1 MHPPLC
7 HISVAKIG
15 TPLFWK
21 LPLAPSF
28 TDIQVYINIIL
39 QELNTP
45 SELLYKTSI
54 WLYLSWHSFA
64 LWKQLLSLF
73 KDCEMQKKN
82 AIFHFLYFLPPIYE
96 VWSRVG
102 TIRHHS
108 IACFIYQLYLIVIV
122 WLVIGIG
129 SRGVWCMHSKT
140 PLRCRCTRFRFVSS
154 SHDSHLFFSKW
165 INEFRT
171 SFASNNLGIY
181 HFNITLLI
189 CLFFYFLCLRQWLRN
204 KIVMS
209 TLNIY

>member
-1 MHPPLC
+1 MRTFIWNFNLTLFELTFFFTLLLC
-7 HISVAKIG
+7 GNSFFLFLRTANAK
-15 TPLFWK
+15 K
-21 LPLAPSF
+21 
-28 TDIQVYINIIL
+28 
-39 QELNTP
+39 
-45 SELLYKTSI
+45 
-54 WLYLSWHSFA
+54 
-64 LWKQLLSLF
+64 
-73 KDCEMQKKN
+73 KKN

-108 IACFIYQLYLIVIV
+108 IACFFYQLYLIVIV

-171 SFASNNLGIY
+171 SFASNNLGIC
-181 HFNITLLI
+181 HFNIILLI